1 MKRVVRI
8 ARRDVKGVANVCVRG
23 HAKIAKH
30 VKHVKHR
37 VRKHHNAAVPKVVEE
52 DNRDAETV

>member
-8 ARRDVKGVANVCVRG
+8 ARRDVKRVANVCVRG
-23 HAKIAKH
+23 HAKIA
-30 VKHVKHR
+30 KHVKHR